1 MTNHIITLGLHGHNA
16 HDVAALGETVGGN
29 LQAPQTAAVFKNMPV
44 AAAAMLQASVDLR
57 AKLAARVQARQQEM
71 AATQDAHKAEDA
83 LRGMLQVTAKQAE
96 IIVAS
101 LPPAEVEPAVVAL
114 GLSLRAKAVHHK
126 DLPTPDA
133 LSVTVSDEH
142 GAVDWH
148 CHGSPHRKDI
158 KGYSLET
165 GDPAKP
171 GSFKQAAF
179 SSKSKGTVTGLP
191 SGVLTGF
198 RVVIVGTDDRVSTPS
213 NVVTIFVP

>member
-1 MTNHIITLGLHGHNA
+1 MTNHIIALGLHGHNA
-16 HDVAALGETVGGN
+16 DDVAALGEKVGGN

-44 AAAAMLQASVDLR
+44 PATTILQAAVALR
-57 AKLAARVQARQQEM
+57 AKLAARAQARQQEL

-96 IIVAS
+96 VTVAS

-114 GLSLRAKAVHHK
+114 GLAMRAKAVHHK
-126 DLPTPDA
+126 ELPAPEA

-158 KGYSLET
+158 KGYSLEA

-171 GSFKQAAF
+171 ESFKQAAF
-179 SSKSKGTVTGLP
+179 SSKSKGTAAGLP

-198 RVVIVGTDDRVSTPS
+198 RVVIVGTDDRTSAPS
-213 NVVTIFVP
+213 NVVSIFVP